1 MHNFF
6 NLYLEIFYI
15 LKNML
20 KISKGLIF
28 FVSCID
34 VLNLIIYSLDF
45 LFFSWFFIKK
55 IIIFNFI
62 IQSKFIVHCSF
73 YSSLYS
79 FDFFFFC

>member
-1 MHNFF
+1 MIYLIGCMHNFF
-6 NLYLEIFYI
+6 NLYLENFFI

-45 LFFSWFFIKK
+45 LFFSWFFIKNLLFL
-55 IIIFNFI
+55 ISSFNP
-62 IQSKFIVHCSF
+62 
-73 YSSLYS
+73 SL
-79 FDFFFFC
+79 